1 MRAFG
6 RCLAS
11 MVAAVAVFG
20 SAGAAAGDPR
30 GADQRDGA
38 RRNDELIQLGYQLVN
53 LNSRKCLTVTAAG
66 LADNAI
72 IVQQDCA
79 KDAAF
84 RWRFIREGES
94 GFYQIMNVNS
104 GKCLAIAAAGI
115 DDNAF
120 ATQYGC
126 DHGPSQQWRL
136 RKADDA
142 GLLATLTPLGE
153 TLLENVHSQ
162 KCLTIAGGANTQNG
176 VAVQYTC
183 DDQQSRRWS
192 MRLVAGATLQDR

>member
-11 MVAAVAVFG
+11 MVAGVLVLG
-20 SAGAAAGDPR
+20 SAGAAAGHP
-30 GADQRDGA
+30 
-38 RRNDELIQLGYQLVN
+38 RRNGELIQLGYQLVN

-66 LADNAI
+66 LADDAI
-72 IVQQDCA
+72 VVQQDCA

-84 RWRFIREGES
+84 RWRFIRESGGES
-94 GFYQIMNVNS
+94 DLYQIINVNS

-136 RKADDA
+136 RKADSA

-153 TLLENVHSQ
+153 TLLQNVHSQ
-162 KCLTIAGGANTQNG
+162 KCLTIAGGASTQNG